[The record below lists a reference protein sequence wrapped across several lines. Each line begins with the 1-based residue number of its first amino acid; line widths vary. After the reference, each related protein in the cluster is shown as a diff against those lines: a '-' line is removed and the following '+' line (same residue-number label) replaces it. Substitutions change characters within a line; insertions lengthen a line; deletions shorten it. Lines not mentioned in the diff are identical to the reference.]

1 MIEILAS
8 ISIAVN
14 DRALS
19 VMPSDNEVMASMS
32 VQQQSMESASLPER
46 DEIVAS
52 MSVPSAPYALQG
64 GMTATELR
72 DMRTKVIRVGR

>member
-1 MIEILAS
+1 
-8 ISIAVN
+8 
-14 DRALS
+14 
-19 VMPSDNEVMASMS
+19 MPSDNEVMASMS
-32 VQQQSMESASLPER
+32 VQQQSMEAASLPER

-64 GMTATELR
+64 GMTETELR